1 MARLKKAMASLMVL
15 LLEIPTALFQAC
27 SSPSTRFDDSAE
39 SSSGRGM
46 RPILSI
52 QSHVVYGHVGN
63 DAAAFPLQRLG
74 REVWPLM
81 SVQFSSHTG
90 YAGWRGRAF
99 DAGMVDECVAGLEA
113 IGVLEDCA
121 GLLTGYLGKAEIGEA
136 SLRALARLRA
146 ASAEA
151 AWCCDP
157 VIGDVGRG
165 PYVAPE
171 VADFFRDRALPAATL
186 VTPNAFELEWLTSH
200 PIGTLT
206 DTRAAIAALLARG
219 PKVVAVTSLALH
231 DTPRDALDV
240 IAGDGAGLWRAR
252 TPRLPIAVNGAGD
265 LFAALFF
272 HHWLDGGSTPTA
284 LSRAV
289 SSVLGI
295 VAATLAGGRR
305 ELALIDAQAE
315 LPRPSQ
321 VIPAEPI

>member
-1 MARLKKAMASLMVL
+1 
-15 LLEIPTALFQAC
+15 
-27 SSPSTRFDDSAE
+27 
-39 SSSGRGM
+39 M

-90 YAGWRGRAF
+90 YPGWKGRAF
-99 DAGMVDECVAGLEA
+99 DAGMIDECVAGLEA
-113 IGVLEDCA
+113 IGVLRDCA

-136 SLRALARLRA
+136 ALRALARICA
-146 ASAEA
+146 AHSDA

-186 VTPNAFELEWLTSH
+186 VTPNAFELEWLTGRS
-200 PIGTLT
+200 IGT
-206 DTRAAIAALLARG
+206 AAEARSAVRSLLARG
-219 PKVVAVTSLALH
+219 PKVVAVTSLALD
-231 DTPRDALDV
+231 DTPPDALDV
-240 IAGDGAGLWRAR
+240 VAGDATGLWRAR
-252 TPRLPIAVNGAGD
+252 TPKLPIAVNGAGD
-265 LFAALFF
+265 LFSALFF
-272 HHWLDGGSTPTA
+272 HHWQDSGSTATA
-284 LSRAV
+284 LSKSV

-295 VAATLAGGRR
+295 VAATLKAGRR

-315 LPRPSQ
+315 FARPSQ
-321 VIPAEPI
+321 VFASEPV

>member
-1 MARLKKAMASLMVL
+1 
-15 LLEIPTALFQAC
+15 
-27 SSPSTRFDDSAE
+27 
-39 SSSGRGM
+39 M

-99 DAGMVDECVAGLEA
+99 DADMIDECVSGLKA
-113 IGVLEDCA
+113 IGALSSCA

-136 SLRALARLRA
+136 ALRALSSLRAAN
-146 ASAEA
+146 EDA

-165 PYVAPE
+165 PYVPPE
-171 VADFFRDRALPAATL
+171 VAEFFRDRALAVATIL
-186 VTPNAFELEWLTSH
+186 TPNAFELEWLTGR
-200 PIGTLT
+200 PVRTL
-206 DTRAAIAALLARG
+206 DEARAAVATILARG
-219 PKVVAVTSLALH
+219 PRAVAVTSLVLD
-231 DTPRDALDV
+231 DTPPDALDV
-240 IAGDGAGLWRAR
+240 LAGDNSGLWRAR

-272 HHWLDGGSTPTA
+272 HHRLDSGSTPTA
-284 LSRAV
+284 LSKAV
-289 SSVLGI
+289 SSVFGV
-295 VAATLAGGRR
+295 VAATLTAGRR
-305 ELALIDAQAE
+305 ELALIDAQQE
-315 LPRPSQ
+315 FLRPSQ
-321 VIPAEPI
+321 VISAEAI